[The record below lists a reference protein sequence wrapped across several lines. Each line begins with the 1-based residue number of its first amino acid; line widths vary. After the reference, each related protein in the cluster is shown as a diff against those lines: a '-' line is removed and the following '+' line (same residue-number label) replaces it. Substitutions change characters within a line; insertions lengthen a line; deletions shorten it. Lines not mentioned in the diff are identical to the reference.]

1 MSLRHIL
8 NDEPPPVLP
17 RQPYVAPSRMS
28 SADHPPY
35 PEDPRLSPQP
45 GSPSRPY
52 LRQSREA
59 PEPRS
64 YYRPSVI
71 GQHDTSWDSRPG
83 DWPTDDA
90 APYASEQRRYP
101 YDRDSVVS
109 PIDVPQPLPQQDEQ
123 DVISK
128 KRRKGGDHDA
138 DYMPTKPRRVS
149 SFMND
154 IWHMGSIIF
163 FVR

>member
-8 NDEPPPVLP
+8 NDEPPPVHP
-17 RQPYVAPSRMS
+17 RQSYAAPSRMS

-45 GSPSRPY
+45 GSPSRLY
-52 LRQSREA
+52 LTQRQPREV

-64 YYRPSVI
+64 YYRPSVT
-71 GQHDTSWDSRPG
+71 GQHDASWDSRVG
-83 DWPTDDA
+83 DWPTDDT
-90 APYASEQRRYP
+90 PSYASEQQRYP
-101 YDRDSVVS
+101 YDRDPVVS
-109 PIDVPQPLPQQDEQ
+109 PIEAPQPLPQQDEQ

-138 DYMPTKPRRVS
+138 DYMPVKPRRVS
-149 SFMND
+149 PFMNHL
-154 IWHMGSIIF
+154 W
-163 FVR
+163 